1 MVVFAVA
8 QRNNRNS
15 LALSAFVLFA
25 VNVLNFYDR
34 HVPGALTEP
43 IRKEFH
49 LTDTQIGLLGSA
61 FIWIYALVGLP
72 LGRIADSASRKKLLA
87 IAIVIW
93 SSLTAS
99 AAFAASF
106 GVLLFSRIGVGI
118 GEAACA
124 PAATSWLGDLFPP
137 DKRSR
142 VLALF
147 MFGVPVGG
155 ALSFFFSGPLAQA
168 YGWRAAMVLAA
179 APALL
184 LVPALL
190 LLPEPQRG
198 ASEIHPSPLS
208 SGSMWTIL
216 RIPTLWWIIASG
228 ALLNFNLYA
237 IAAFL
242 PAFLSRVHGLSLAS
256 SGVASGIVYITGGLA
271 GGLTA
276 GYLGDAIVRRRKD
289 GRLRIAAMTSLAAA
303 PLACLGVLQPRGAL
317 VLAVASLTL
326 TYSLLT
332 SYYGLVYSAIQDLV
346 APNQRGATMAIYFM
360 AMYMCGASFGPL
372 LTGRLSDFLAHRA
385 AVLAGSATVAET
397 FRAVG
402 LQQAMLIIPVLSV
415 ALAFVLYFGS
425 RSMLTDVI
433 HREVMPATSH
443 SLASSSASN

>member
-1 MVVFAVA
+1 MSSPA
-8 QRNNRNS
+8 QKKS
-15 LALSAFVLFA
+15 LFFSALVLFA

-87 IAIVIW
+87 AAIVIW

-99 AAFAASF
+99 AAFAGSF
-106 GVLLFSRIGVGI
+106 SMLLFSRIGVGV

-168 YGWRAAMVLAA
+168 YGWRAAMGLAA

-198 ASEIHPSPLS
+198 ASEIHPVPLS
-208 SGSMWTIL
+208 RGSMWTIL

-237 IAAFL
+237 IATFL
-242 PAFLSRVHGLSLAS
+242 PAFLSRIHGLSLAS
-256 SGVASGIVYITGGLA
+256 SGVASGTVYITGGLA
-271 GGLTA
+271 GCLTA
-276 GYLGDAIVRRRKD
+276 GYLGDAIIRRRKD

-317 VLAVASLTL
+317 VLAVISLTL

-385 AVLAGSATVAET
+385 AVLAGSASITEA

-402 LQQAMLIIPVLSV
+402 LQQAMLIIPVLSL

-425 RSMLTDVI
+425 RAMLTDVVS
-433 HREVMPATSH
+433 REAIPEPSH